1 MKTVTFFGGARSG
14 TNPAFEQAATAIGA
28 FCGAHKCMAKYGGSV
43 NGLMGAFARGFLA
56 AEKETNSGA
65 KLIGVLPEKFAKI
78 NNPQSLGIE
87 FILTETLTE
96 RKFHL
101 LEKVDVFLVAPGGTG
116 TMDEI
121 FECME
126 QDYLPVDRDPR
137 FTDYAMRPILILN
150 QDGYYNHTIAQLE
163 HMQSQGLLIPQ
174 KVAALHFYD
183 TLDDFLA
190 ATKRVMCL

>member
-1 MKTVTFFGGARSG
+1 M
-14 TNPAFEQAATAIGA
+14 
-28 FCGAHKCMAKYGGSV
+28 
-43 NGLMGAFARGFLA
+43 
-56 AEKETNSGA
+56 
-65 KLIGVLPEKFAKI
+65 
-78 NNPQSLGIE
+78 
-87 FILTETLTE
+87 TE

-163 HMQSQGLLIPQ
+163 HMKSQGLLIPQ

-190 ATKRVMCL
+190 ATKRVMCV

>member
-1 MKTVTFFGGARSG
+1 MKTISFFGGARSG
-14 TNPAFEQAATAIGA
+14 TNPEFEKAATAIGA
-28 FCGAHKCMAKYGGSV
+28 FCGSHKCIAKYGGSV
-43 NGLMGAFARGFLA
+43 NGLMGAFAHGFIDA
-56 AEKETNSGA
+56 AKETQSDA

-101 LEKVDVFLVAPGGTG
+101 LEKVDVFLVVPGGTG

-137 FTDYAMRPILILN
+137 FQDYSMRPILIFN
-150 QDGYYNHTIAQLE
+150 QEGYYDHTIAQLDY
-163 HMQSQGLLIPQ
+163 MQKMGLLIPQ
-174 KVAALHFYD
+174 KVAALHFYN
-183 TLDDFLA
+183 TLDEFLA
-190 ATKRVMCL
+190 AVKRVMGL